1 MSLSACENYDSKNPT
16 VSLVAKHHFNFVLSC
31 DVLQAA
37 TCFVHVDLGKVS
49 STAFVSDKFVERALT
64 RPVVM
69 IDRNL
74 LRRQLPVV
82 LIRQILS
89 NDENHQFYVVKMV
102 QNSSLEHRGQHFIF
116 RNHDHKSK
124 NAIKRSWRGS
134 AVVVRIVGIHNWN
147 CAAS

>member
-1 MSLSACENYDSKNPT
+1 MSLNACEDYDFDSKNPT

-37 TCFVHVDLGKVS
+37 TCFVQVDLGKVS

-89 NDENHQFYVVKMV
+89 NDENHQFYVVKD
-102 QNSSLEHRGQHFIF
+102 GTIFI
-116 RNHDHKSK
+116 SET
-124 NAIKRSWRGS
+124 
-134 AVVVRIVGIHNWN
+134 
-147 CAAS
+147 

>member
-1 MSLSACENYDSKNPT
+1 M
-16 VSLVAKHHFNFVLSC
+16 LSC
-31 DVLQAA
+31 
-37 TCFVHVDLGKVS
+37 GKQ
-49 STAFVSDKFVERALT
+49 KALLLSHISLWT
-64 RPVVM
+64 GPWPTMVV

-89 NDENHQFYVVKMV
+89 DDENHQFYVVKMV

>member
-1 MSLSACENYDSKNPT
+1 MHARIMILIPKTRRS
-16 VSLVAKHHFNFVLSC
+16 VL
-31 DVLQAA
+31 LQSI
-37 TCFVHVDLGKVS
+37 TLTSFCPVMCCKLQHVDLGKVS

>member
-16 VSLVAKHHFNFVLSC
+16 VSLVAKHQFNFVLSC

-89 NDENHQFYVVKMV
+89 NDEDH
-102 QNSSLEHRGQHFIF
+102 
-116 RNHDHKSK
+116 HKSK
-124 NAIKRSWRGS
+124 HSIKRSWRGS

>member
-1 MSLSACENYDSKNPT
+1 MCCK
-16 VSLVAKHHFNFVLSC
+16 
-31 DVLQAA
+31 LQ
-37 TCFVHVDLGKVS
+37 HVDLGKVS

-89 NDENHQFYVVKMV
+89 NDENHQFYVVKYGTKLI
-102 QNSSLEHRGQHFIF
+102 S
-116 RNHDHKSK
+116 
-124 NAIKRSWRGS
+124 
-134 AVVVRIVGIHNWN
+134 
-147 CAAS
+147 

>member
-1 MSLSACENYDSKNPT
+1 MHARIMILIPKTRRS
-16 VSLVAKHHFNFVLSC
+16 VL
-31 DVLQAA
+31 LQSI
-37 TCFVHVDLGKVS
+37 TLTSFCPVMCCKLQHVDLGKVS

-89 NDENHQFYVVKMV
+89 NDENHQFYVVKD
-102 QNSSLEHRGQHFIF
+102 GTIFI
-116 RNHDHKSK
+116 SET
-124 NAIKRSWRGS
+124 
-134 AVVVRIVGIHNWN
+134 
-147 CAAS
+147 